1 MDTDSSTE
9 ALREELR
16 LVDEELAQLR
26 ESAADLRRRIGERW
40 VDPTDPEERAQM
52 LTTACSPPPRSRK
65 P

>member
-16 LVDEELAQLR
+16 LVEEELAQLR